1 MYWIIF
7 ALLEPFFHGFANVI
21 DNHFTNNLFK
31 KTTTLVFFASFTNIL
46 FLPIIFLLDF
56 PSFITPSQI
65 PFFIILG
72 LTGIGYLYPYYKALQ
87 NDDTSIVVSLFSLGK
102 IFVPLLAFLLV
113 GEILA
118 ISQYIGFFV
127 VILSATLLTLNGKQ
141 KFRLNNSFFWM
152 ILCTLIISFEV
163 VIYKYIFNI
172 MSWGTGF
179 TWATL
184 FSFMFAL
191 PLIFIKKTRNGIFSQ
206 VKTFKN
212 NFKLFAFEEFLTFSG
227 SAASTF
233 AISLTS
239 VTLVSAVTSFQP
251 IVVLLYALTLGRFF
265 PKFFK
270 EDITTKNLIKKIIL
284 FVIMV
289 LGIIIILS

>member
-7 ALLEPFFHGFANVI
+7 ALFEPFLHGLANVI
-21 DNHFTNNLFK
+21 DNYFTNNLFK
-31 KTTTLVFFASFTNIL
+31 KTTTLAFFASFTNIL
-46 FLPIIFLLDF
+46 FLPVILLLDF
-56 PSFITPSQI
+56 PSLITPSQI

-87 NDDTSIVVSLFSLGK
+87 NDDTSVVVSLFSLGK
-102 IFVPLLAFLLV
+102 IFVPLLAFLFV
-113 GEILA
+113 GETLEPL
-118 ISQYIGFFV
+118 QYLGFFV
-127 VILSATLLTLNGKQ
+127 VILSAALLTLNGKH

-152 ILCTLIISFEV
+152 ILCTLIISLEA
-163 VIYKYIFNI
+163 VIYKYLFNI

-184 FSFMFAL
+184 FSFLFVL
-191 PLIFIKKTRNGIFSQ
+191 PLIFIKTTRNSIFSQ
-206 VKTFKN
+206 FRTFKA

-239 VTLVSAVTSFQP
+239 VTLVSAISSFQP
-251 IVVLLYALTLGRFF
+251 VVVLLYALTLGRFF
-265 PKFFK
+265 PKVFK
-270 EDITTKNLIKKIIL
+270 EDLTTKNLIKKIIL

-289 LGIIIILS
+289 LGVIIILS

>member
-227 SAASTF
+227 SA
-233 AISLTS
+233 
-239 VTLVSAVTSFQP
+239 VTSFQP

-289 LGIIIILS
+289 LGVIIILS